1 MSLNITQGMSF
12 ETDHLES
19 LQEMLLAAV
28 LAMFKTKCGDKPVDP
43 KQPMYLDKRHPG
55 SWPDGSD
62 YNFGSKPPFLQLR
75 HNQGA
80 EEGKE
85 CRRLVDD
92 GVFHG
97 ARRLRFEG
105 QPCSAEEAAAACC
118 RQHRELGPTRRWVAT
133 LRDEAY
139 NEADLSAEN
148 KIYCRG
154 PEDAVAKVMVF
165 LRQDENVSLQDIRN
179 VHADGDGSSGLAYRM
194 EGSGWARSSTIYISA
209 TWAYYGK

>member
-1 MSLNITQGMSF
+1 MSLNITQAMSF

-19 LQEMLLAAV
+19 FQEMLLAAV
-28 LAMFKTKCGDKPVDP
+28 LAMFKPKCGDKPVGV
-43 KQPMYLDKRHPG
+43 KQPMYLEKKDPG
-55 SWPDGSD
+55 YWSDGKD
-62 YNFGSKPPFLQLR
+62 YNHASQPPFLHLR
-75 HNQGA
+75 HHQGG

-85 CRRLVDD
+85 CRVLAKD

-97 ARRLRFEG
+97 AKRLRFDS

-118 RQHRELGPTRRWVAT
+118 KQRRELGPTRRWVAT

-139 NEADLSAEN
+139 NEEDLPEKD

-154 PEDAVAKVMVF
+154 PNDAVAKVLVF
-165 LRQDENVSLQDIRN
+165 LRQDENVSLKDIRN
-179 VHADGDGSSGLAYRM
+179 VHEDGDGSYGLAYRM
-194 EGSGWARSSTIYISA
+194 EGSAWGGGGAIYVSA